1 MKRLS
6 KLVFAISVVASS
18 LVPQSAWARPAKN
31 NHHVQRHKARHA
43 NHHKPHRTGS

>member
-6 KLVFAISVVASS
+6 KLLFAISVVASS

-31 NHHVQRHKARHA
+31 NHHVQHHKVRHAQRHKV
-43 NHHKPHRTGS
+43 HRTGT